1 MNILDNISWK
11 QLGDKIVAVDTN
23 NGDYYTFNEVAST
36 IWFAVSNNKSVDEI
50 VEIIMEE
57 YDVTDAAAVRK
68 DVETQLAQ
76 WTEMKLIVDN

>member
-76 WTEMKLIVDN
+76 WTEMKLVVD

>member
-76 WTEMKLIVDN
+76 WTEMKLVN